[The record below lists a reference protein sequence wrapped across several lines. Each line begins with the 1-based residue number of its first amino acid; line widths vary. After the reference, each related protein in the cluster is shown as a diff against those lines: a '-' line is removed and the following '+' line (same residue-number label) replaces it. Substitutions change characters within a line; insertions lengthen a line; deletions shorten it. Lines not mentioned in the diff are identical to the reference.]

1 MAYTSSRIA
10 TSDWNKSRNRIQG
23 DKENMVWDLI
33 NCYLHDGVGG
43 ELDFF
48 KSYLQADEELLNDV
62 GDDGSTVQWYKE
74 RIYKSLMR
82 LDQKTIVFL
91 MNVLTDKNSI

>member
-1 MAYTSSRIA
+1 MYISSRIA
-10 TSDWNKSRNRIQG
+10 QSKWNKSRNRIEG
-23 DKENMVWDLI
+23 NKENMVWDLI

-48 KSYLQADEELLNDV
+48 KSYLQADDELLNDG
-62 GDDGSTVQWYKE
+62 GDDGYAVQWYKE

-82 LDQKTIVFL
+82 LDQVTIVFL
-91 MNVLTDKNSI
+91 MNVLTDKNR